1 MGDYGDASIAPLRGI
16 LQDGNTR
23 GHFPARHL
31 SQRKVYM
38 HSMHKL
44 LMQCATATV
53 AVILATPA
61 MPQEPAV
68 QAGTIKTQVNLVNLF
83 ATVRDKNKSIE
94 PTLKQEDFRISED
107 NQGQTISF
115 FSRQ

>member
-1 MGDYGDASIAPLRGI
+1 MIMATHPSHRFAASYRTVVP
-16 LQDGNTR
+16 R
-23 GHFPARHL
+23 GHFPAGHL

-53 AVILATPA
+53 AVTLAIPA

-68 QAGTIKTQVNLVNLF
+68 QGGTIKTQVNLVNLF
-83 ATVRDKNKSIE
+83 ATERDKNISIM
-94 PTLKQEDFRISED
+94 PTLNHEEYRIAD
-107 NQGQTISF
+107 DKHVQ
-115 FSRQ
+115 